1 MHAPVASQDEEIGA
15 IRFEVDDQTPED
27 LAIGLDRLRALQ
39 GVLDVLQCPV
49 FGKKGRMLAQIQVL
63 ARLDVL
69 DAAAEA
75 CLAQTS
81 TLGLRIERVTRRVL
95 ARSIATRVD
104 AGGARIRVKTADR
117 PDGTTTAKADMDD
130 IAAAAGDRAAR
141 EALRRRIEDTHG
153 TEDGR

>member
-1 MHAPVASQDEEIGA
+1 MS
-15 IRFEVDDQTPED
+15 
-27 LAIGLDRLRALQ
+27 GLFIE
-39 GVLDVLQCPV
+39 P
-49 FGKKGRMLAQIQVL
+49 LAQQLFNEQIH
-63 ARLDVL
+63 
-69 DAAAEA
+69 
-75 CLAQTS
+75 TT
-81 TLGLRIERVTRRVL
+81 TLHLKRVTRRVL